1 MHWSS
6 SPTLRSGFTTE
17 ERDRRWT
24 RVRES
29 MRTAGVDLLV
39 VLSQWM
45 PEDALYLANQSGA
58 VLFPLEGEPALIVG
72 GEGSNRAL
80 TGDGWIADR
89 SSATPRGSTRV
100 AYGEAMARKIGERGL
115 RPKRVA
121 IAGLEGHH
129 LILVRQPE
137 GTVSYT
143 AVKNVMAA
151 MPDAD
156 LVDGSAILADAR
168 HQKSD
173 EELAFIREAV
183 RVAEVGGRALLEHAR
198 AGAAQGDVF
207 AAISTE
213 MLKSGAG
220 EGTML
225 SWCAAPWGEH
235 KWRYTAPP
243 PGVIGASWYIDT
255 EIGPVVRGYN
265 SQTEDPLVVGPVNDE
280 AQAIWDL
287 GKESFYR
294 LCEAMRPGATWGEAT
309 REVKKL
315 ETKSLGVEFLIHGR
329 GLGNEGPLLIPVD
342 THKPFQNM
350 PIVER
355 SVFILKPYAYPN
367 RPDYPHVTRSHSV
380 TWGDTVVVGKN
391 GAERLGTR
399 PHELLQVV

>member
-6 SPTLRSGFTTE
+6 SPTLRSAFSVE
-17 ERDRRWT
+17 ERDRRWR
-24 RVRES
+24 RVREE
-29 MRTAGVDLLV
+29 MVKANVDLLL

-45 PEDALYLANQSGA
+45 AEDALYLANQTGA
-58 VLFPLEGEPALIVG
+58 VVFPLDGEPALIVG

-80 TGDGWIADR
+80 SGEGWIADR

-100 AYGEAMARKIGERGL
+100 AFGEAVARKITERGITA
-115 RPKRVA
+115 KRVA

-129 LILVRQPE
+129 LVLVRQPE

-143 AVKNVMAA
+143 AVKNA
-151 MPDAD
+151 MTALPGAE
-156 LVDGSAILADAR
+156 LVDGSPIVGEAR
-168 HQKSD
+168 HQKSE
-173 EELAFIREAV
+173 EELAFIRDAV
-183 RVAEVGGRALLEHAR
+183 RIAEIGGAALLREAR
-198 AGAAQGDVF
+198 AGVAQGNVF
-207 AAISTE
+207 AAMSTD
-213 MLKSGAG
+213 MLKAGAG

-225 SWCAAPWGEH
+225 SWCAGPWGEH

-243 PGVIGASWYIDT
+243 PGLVGQSWFIDT
-255 EIGPVVRGYN
+255 EIGPTRRGYN

-287 GKESFYR
+287 GKEAFYR
-294 LCEAMRPGATWGEAT
+294 LCESMKPGATWGEAT

-315 ETKSLGVEFLIHGR
+315 ETKALGVEFLIHGR
-329 GLGNEGPLLIPVD
+329 GLGNEGPMLIPVD

-350 PIVER
+350 PIVES
-355 SVFILKPYAYPN
+355 SVFILKPYAFPN

-380 TWGDTVVVGKN
+380 TWGDTVVVRKN

-399 PHELLQVV
+399 PHELLHVV